1 MLYSHKALR
10 TVPGTSCVL
19 SDENGGGRCG
29 KEEREVIE
37 EMKEKE
43 EDEQR
48 KEAGGGRKEHKT
60 GVCKAPP
67 RVTERDI
74 KTIMC

>member
-29 KEEREVIE
+29 KERGEGGDRGDEGERGRRAE
-37 EMKEKE
+37 E
-43 EDEQR
+43 
-48 KEAGGGRKEHKT
+48 GGGRRQE
-60 GVCKAPP
+60 GA
-67 RVTERDI
+67 
-74 KTIMC
+74 